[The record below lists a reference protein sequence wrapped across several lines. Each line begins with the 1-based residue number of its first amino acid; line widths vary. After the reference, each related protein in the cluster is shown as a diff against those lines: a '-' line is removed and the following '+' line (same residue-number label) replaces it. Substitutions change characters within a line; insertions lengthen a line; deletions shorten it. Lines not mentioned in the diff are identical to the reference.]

1 MNYRKPFGKETVT
14 RSTRKATICLVRSL
28 QTDLSTCSLQTDL
41 STCKHWA
48 SSSERVGS
56 NGAVK
61 HPHSRR
67 SLYGREC
74 AG

>member
-28 QTDLSTCSLQTDL
+28 QTDLSTC
-41 STCKHWA
+41 KHWA

-61 HPHSRR
+61 HPLSRR